1 MRTRSHG
8 VLLVAL
14 LATLPPACQ
23 RRAGEFEAGRAHAW
37 VETLAADRLD
47 GRRTGTSGGDRAAR
61 LIAEAFEQSALE
73 PAGDDGSYLHR
84 FTFPFYRFVQ
94 PVRLAID
101 SAAPNA
107 AADATEAPQKPSRG
121 RKELVYGE
129 DYFFLNGSSATS
141 GEAEVVFVGYG
152 LATSKLDELEGVEVR
167 GKVLLA
173 MDGMPPHS
181 RLERR
186 LAAHIN
192 KAKRARELGAAGLL
206 LVSDPGADVELDRM
220 RIWVFR
226 PRNYLPGFFL
236 AKVNVAV
243 AQALLDGQGVALKQ
257 RIDRGEHA
265 SYHTGKTVAWQ
276 VGVEY
281 VTEKVGANVLGLLE
295 GSDPELADELVL
307 VGAHYD
313 GGGRD
318 PDGTVY
324 NGAEDNASGTA
335 AVLELARV
343 MAAEGPSARSVMFAL
358 WGAEEQGVWGSSRF
372 LEQVRWP
379 LDKIVFTLTL
389 DNVGVGEDRFRL
401 YGAHNFPEEVAV
413 VRAGVAE
420 ELFAHFTSRGAGG
433 SDGWSFQ
440 IQGIPAL
447 FAHADAPQPYVHTPE
462 DDAGTISPEMLRVV
476 GLFSDQALRAAADV
490 AAGSYDTSGR
500 LARYLWR
507 YGFVTGI
514 VKPGDEPVAWETLRT
529 RGFDL
534 VLVEPAG
541 QRQTEALRASVPAS
555 VRVVSE
561 PGELSDREEGAPL
574 RVLFLGPGD
583 LKGAPELVRVTAA
596 SELSEP
602 LLDPEADVA
611 LVFDAADSQPREL
624 IRRLVEAGV
633 DRERV
638 EALLDRLRS
647 HLVLRIGAS

>member
-1 MRTRSHG
+1 MKPRRHEL
-8 VLLVAL
+8 LLVAL

-23 RRAGEFEAGRAHAW
+23 RQTGEFEAGRAHAW

-47 GRRTGTSGGDRAAR
+47 GRRTGTAGGNEAAR
-61 LIAEAFEQSALE
+61 LIAEAFEQSGLE
-73 PAGDDGSYLHR
+73 PAGDGGSYLHR

-94 PVRLAID
+94 PVRLALD
-101 SAAPNA
+101 SAAPGA
-107 AADATEAPQKPSRG
+107 AADAPGAPRESSRSW
-121 RKELVYGE
+121 KELVYGE

-152 LATSKLDELEGVEVR
+152 LATSKLDELEGVDVR

-173 MDGMPPHS
+173 IEGMPPHS

-186 LAAHIN
+186 LAANIN

-206 LVSDPGADVELDRM
+206 LVSDPGGHAELDRM

-236 AKVNVAV
+236 AKVDVAV

-276 VGVEY
+276 VGVDY
-281 VTEKVGANVLGLLE
+281 VTEKVGANVLGLLQ

-372 LEQVRWP
+372 LEQARWP

-401 YGAHNFPEEVAV
+401 FGAHNFPEELAL

-420 ELFAHFTSRGAGG
+420 ELFAHFTLRGAGG

-440 IQGIPAL
+440 IRGIPAL

-476 GLFSDQALRAAADV
+476 GRFSDQALRAAADV

-514 VKPGDEPVAWETLRT
+514 VKPGDGPVAWEALRA

-561 PGELSDREEGAPL
+561 PGELSNREEGAPL
-574 RVLFLGPGD
+574 RVLFLGPDD
-583 LKGAPELVRVTAA
+583 LERGPELVLVTAA

-602 LLDPEADVA
+602 LLDTDADVA
-611 LVFDAADSQPREL
+611 LVFDAGESQPREF
-624 IRRLVEAGV
+624 IRRLVEAGLE
-633 DRERV
+633 RQRV

-647 HLVLRIGAS
+647 HLAQSIGAS

>member
-1 MRTRSHG
+1 MKRRSNG
-8 VLLVAL
+8 LL
-14 LATLPPACQ
+14 LASLLAILALACQ
-23 RRAGEFEAGRAHAW
+23 RQTGEFEAGRAHAW
-37 VETLAADRLD
+37 VEVLAADRLE
-47 GRRTGTSGGDRAAR
+47 GRRTGTAGGDEAAR
-61 LIAEAFEQSALE
+61 LIAEALAHAGLE
-73 PAGDDGSYLHR
+73 PAGDDGTYLHR

-101 SAAPNA
+101 SAAPVA
-107 AADATEAPQKPSRG
+107 AADAPEGPRTSSSA

-152 LATSKLDELEGVEVR
+152 LATSKLDEFRGVDVR

-173 MDGMPPHS
+173 VEGMPPDS

-186 LAAHIN
+186 LAANIN

-206 LVSDPGADVELDRM
+206 LVSDPGGRSELASM

-226 PRNYLPGFFL
+226 PTDYLPGFFL
-236 AKVNVAV
+236 GKVSGTV
-243 AQALLDGQGVALKQ
+243 AQSLLDGQGVALKE
-257 RIDRGEHA
+257 RLDRGEHA
-265 SYHTGKTVAWQ
+265 SYPTGKSVAWQ
-276 VGVEY
+276 VSVDY

-295 GSDPELADELVL
+295 GSDPDLADELVL

-358 WGAEEQGVWGSSRF
+358 WGAEEQGLWGSKRF
-372 LEQVRWP
+372 VEQARWP
-379 LDKIVFTLTL
+379 LERIVFTLNL

-401 YGAHNFPEEVAV
+401 FGAHNFPEELAL
-413 VRAGVAE
+413 VRAGVSE
-420 ELFAHFTSRGAGG
+420 ELFAHFTVRGAGG

-440 IQGIPAL
+440 IHGIPAL
-447 FAHADAPQPYVHTPE
+447 FAHADAPQPYVHTPA

-476 GLFSDQALRAAADV
+476 GRFSDQALRAAADS
-490 AAGSYDTSGR
+490 AAGSYDTSDR

-534 VLVEPAG
+534 VLVEPVG
-541 QRQTEALRASVPAS
+541 QRQAAGLRASVPAS

-561 PGELSDREEGAPL
+561 PGELSDREEGLPL
-574 RVLFLGPGD
+574 RVLFLDPDD
-583 LKGAPELVRVTAA
+583 LRGAPEQVRVTAA
-596 SELSEP
+596 GDLPETLI
-602 LLDPEADVA
+602 DAEADVA
-611 LVFDAADSQPREL
+611 LVFDARESHPREF

-633 DRERV
+633 ERERV

-647 HLVLRIGAS
+647 HLVLRIGTS

>member
-1 MRTRSHG
+1 MRTRSHA

-61 LIAEAFEQSALE
+61 LIAEAFEQSGLE

-401 YGAHNFPEEVAV
+401 FGAHNFPEELAL

-420 ELFAHFTSRGAGG
+420 ELFAHFTLRGAGG

-514 VKPGDEPVAWETLRT
+514 VKPGDEPVAWETLRS

>member
-47 GRRTGTSGGDRAAR
+47 GRRTGTSGGDKAAR
-61 LIAEAFEQSALE
+61 LIAEAFEQSGLE

-107 AADATEAPQKPSRG
+107 AADATEAPRKPSRG

-181 RLERR
+181 KLERR
-186 LAAHIN
+186 LAAHMN

-206 LVSDPGADVELDRM
+206 LVSDPGAGVELDRM

-243 AQALLDGQGVALKQ
+243 AQDLLDGQGVALKQ

-372 LEQVRWP
+372 LEQARWP
-379 LDKIVFTLTL
+379 LDKIVLTLTL

-401 YGAHNFPEEVAV
+401 FGAHNFPEELAL

-420 ELFAHFTSRGAGG
+420 ELFAHFTLRGAGG

-476 GLFSDQALRAAADV
+476 GHFSDQALRAAADV

-583 LKGAPELVRVTAA
+583 LKGAPVLVRVTAA

-611 LVFDAADSQPREL
+611 LVFDAAESQPREL

-633 DRERV
+633 DRERI

>member
-1 MRTRSHG
+1 MNPKRPEL
-8 VLLVAL
+8 LLVAL
-14 LATLPPACQ
+14 LATLPSACRQ
-23 RRAGEFEAGRAHAW
+23 QTPEFDAARAHAW
-37 VETLAADRLD
+37 VETLAADQLD
-47 GRRTGTSGGDRAAR
+47 GRRTGTAGGDEAAR
-61 LIAEAFEQSALE
+61 LIAEAFEQSGLA

-101 SAAPNA
+101 PAAPGA
-107 AADATEAPQKPSRG
+107 TQGAADAQAESSPG
-121 RKELVYGE
+121 GKELVYGE

-152 LATSKLDELEGVEVR
+152 LATPKLDELEGVDIR

-173 MDGMPPHS
+173 IEGMPPQS

-186 LAAHIN
+186 LAANIN

-206 LVSDPGADVELDRM
+206 FVSDPGGPAELDRM

-226 PRNYLPGFFL
+226 PDNYLPGFFL
-236 AKVNVAV
+236 AKVSVDV
-243 AQALLDGQGVALKQ
+243 AQALLDGRGVPLKQ

-265 SYHTGKTVAWQ
+265 SYSTGRTVAWQ
-276 VGVEY
+276 VSVDY

-313 GGGRD
+313 GGGED
-318 PDGTVY
+318 PDGTIY

-358 WGAEEQGVWGSSRF
+358 WGAEEQGLWGSSRF
-372 LEQVRWP
+372 MEQARWP
-379 LDKIVFTLTL
+379 RDRVVFTLTL

-401 YGAHNFPEEVAV
+401 FGAHNFPEELAL

-420 ELFAHFTSRGAGG
+420 DLFSHFRLRGAGG

-440 IQGIPAL
+440 IHGIPAL

-476 GLFSDQALRAAADV
+476 GRFSAQALRAAADV
-490 AAGSYDTSGR
+490 PAGSYDTSDR

-507 YGFVTGI
+507 YGVVTGI
-514 VKPGDEPVAWETLRT
+514 VTPGDGPVAWETLRA

-541 QRQTEALRASVPAS
+541 RRQTEALRASVPAS
-555 VRVVSE
+555 VRVVST
-561 PGELSDREEGAPL
+561 PAELTSREEGTPL
-574 RVLFLGPGD
+574 RVLFLGPGE
-583 LKGAPELVRVTAA
+583 LEEAPELVRVTAA
-596 SELSEP
+596 GELSER
-602 LLDPEADVA
+602 LLDPGADVA
-611 LVFDAADSQPREL
+611 LVFDAGDSQPREF
-624 IRRLVEAGV
+624 ISRLVEAGV
-633 DRERV
+633 GRERV
-638 EALLDRLRS
+638 EALLDRLRG
-647 HLVLRIGAS
+647 HFALRIGAS